1 MYDHAELRVPPTL
14 YYEKFTVNYV
24 LGTSRRSLLW
34 TVSGSMLLKTGNQ
47 LRAARVLAGLTQSEL
62 AQRCGVHTNSI
73 SAMEKRGAKP
83 LTSGLDTI
91 TGVVSALESLGIEFT
106 NGDAIGVRLRLKP
119 VRAKK

>member
-1 MYDHAELRVPPTL
+1 
-14 YYEKFTVNYV
+14 
-24 LGTSRRSLLW
+24 
-34 TVSGSMLLKTGNQ
+34 MLLKTGNQ

-62 AQRCGVHTNSI
+62 AERSGIHANSI

-91 TGVVSALESLGIEFT
+91 TDVVSALESLGIEFT

-119 VRAKK
+119 VRTNK

>member
-1 MYDHAELRVPPTL
+1 
-14 YYEKFTVNYV
+14 
-24 LGTSRRSLLW
+24 
-34 TVSGSMLLKTGNQ
+34 MLLKTGNQ

-62 AQRCGVHTNSI
+62 AERSGIHANSI

-91 TGVVSALESLGIEFT
+91 TDVVSALELLGIEFT

-119 VRAKK
+119 VRTKK